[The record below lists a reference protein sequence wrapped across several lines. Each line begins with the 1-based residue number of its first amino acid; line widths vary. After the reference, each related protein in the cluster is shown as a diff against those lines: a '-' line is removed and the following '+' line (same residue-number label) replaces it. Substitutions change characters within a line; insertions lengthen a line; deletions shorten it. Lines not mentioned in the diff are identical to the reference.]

1 VGHSRLRCPYGDRV
15 GIGELAEGP
24 LHAALK
30 LRLGR
35 PGDRYE
41 VPVGRWV
48 IDLVRTDGELVE
60 IQTGGF
66 GPLGG
71 KLDGLL
77 DQHRMRIVHPVPGRR
92 WVVRTDDAGGV
103 LSRRRS
109 PRAGQPT
116 EIFDVLVA
124 FPTLIGHPNLVVEVL
139 LCEEEHVRAA
149 APRRT
154 RGRRRD
160 PGVRRLVGVLESYQI
175 SRPADVLGLLGAPL
189 PTEPFTTAEL
199 GALVGAPTVLAQRI
213 TFCLRLLELIETT
226 GKRGHA
232 PLYRAAG
239 A

>member
-1 VGHSRLRCPYGDRV
+1 M

-30 LRLGR
+30 QHLGR
-35 PGDRYE
+35 PGDRFE
-41 VPVGRWV
+41 VPVERWV
-48 IDLVRTDGELVE
+48 VDLVRADGELVE

-66 GPLGG
+66 GPLGR

-92 WVVRTDDAGGV
+92 WVVRTDASGDE

-109 PRAGQPT
+109 PRAGRPT

-124 FPTLIGHPNLVVEVL
+124 FPTLIGHPNLVIEVL

-149 APRRT
+149 APVGTGR
-154 RGRRRD
+154 RRRD
-160 PGVRRLVGVLESYQI
+160 PGVRHLVGVLTSYEIRQ
-175 SRPADVLGLLGAPL
+175 PPDVLELLDAPL
-189 PTEPFTTAEL
+189 PAGPFSTAEL
-199 GALVGAPTVLAQRI
+199 GGLVTVPTVLAQRI
-213 TFCLRLLELIETT
+213 IFCLRLLELIEPA

-232 PLYRAAG
+232 PLYRVAG
-239 A
+239 P